1 MILHLGMD
9 DTDSARGMCTT
20 FLAYLVAGGLRKMGA
35 AFLDY
40 PRLVRLNPNIPW
52 KTRGNGAVS
61 MSIETDDPEG
71 AKRFVREMVMEHSDV
86 RHGANPGAVFLEG
99 GFDRVELRRF
109 SEEALH
115 GVVRIRDA
123 RKMAERV
130 GAQTFHLGTGRG
142 IIGAL
147 AAIGY
152 GFVDS
157 TAELITYRRDG
168 MVGSRREISA
178 ESVRMMQKETHPH
191 TFSSYDEST
200 GKVLMAPRGP
210 DPVFYGLRGEDPQV
224 LHRASKMVSHS
235 ELLRGHLIFRTNQ
248 GTGDHLRYAID
259 PATFEPYT
267 SGMLRGVVSGA
278 PRVVPGGHAL
288 FTIKSGGRTIHC
300 WAYRPTGLSGVVS
313 GLIPGDHLLV
323 GGGIRRAS
331 PVHPRTLNVELIRV
345 LYLAPLVS
353 HGNPRCASCNKNM
366 KSQGRHQGYACIR
379 CGAVSDS
386 PTSTVQPRA
395 VRTTR
400 YVPKV
405 SAHRHLTR
413 PVQREGKVN
422 QVRFDRAVSWLSVY

>member
-1 MILHLGMD
+1 MQLHIGMD

-20 FLAYLVAGGLRKMGA
+20 FLAYLVAGGLRDRGA

-61 MSIETDDPEG
+61 MSIETGDPDG
-71 AKRFVREMVMEHSDV
+71 AKRFVREMVREHSDV

-99 GFDRVELRRF
+99 GSAAAKLRRF
-109 SEEALH
+109 SEEALR
-115 GVVRIRDA
+115 GVVRLRDA
-123 RKMAERV
+123 RKMAEGL

-142 IIGAL
+142 VIGAL

-157 TAELITYRRDG
+157 TVELITYRRDG
-168 MVGSRREISA
+168 MVGNRRDISA
-178 ESVRMMQKETHPH
+178 ESVRVMQEETHPH

-210 DPVFYGLRGEDPQV
+210 DPVFYGLRGEDPRV
-224 LHRASKMVSHS
+224 LHRASGMLSHS
-235 ELLRGHLIFRTNQ
+235 ERLRGHLIFRTNQ

-259 PATFEPYT
+259 PATFEPHT

-278 PRVVPGGHAL
+278 PGVVPGGHAR
-288 FTIKSGGRTIHC
+288 FTMVSGGRTIQC
-300 WAYRPTGLSGVVS
+300 WAYRPTGLSGVVT

-323 GGGIRRAS
+323 GGGVRRAS
-331 PVHPRTLNVELIRV
+331 PAHPRTLNVELIRM
-345 LYLAPLVS
+345 LYLAPLLS
-353 HGNPRCASCNKNM
+353 YGNPRCASCNKNM
-366 KSQGRHQGYACIR
+366 KSQGRHQGYACVR
-379 CGAVSDS
+379 CGAASDRPVS
-386 PTSTVQPRA
+386 TLLPRA
-395 VRTTR
+395 IRTAQ

-413 PVQREGKVN
+413 PVQREGRIN
-422 QVRFDRAVSWLSVY
+422 QVRFERAVPWLSVY